1 MESMEM
7 EIMQSEKV
15 WKSFSDPL
23 KQFISKR
30 VSNEFDTD
38 DILQDVFIKIHLHI
52 NNLEDD
58 QKIYSWIYQI
68 TRHTIID
75 FYRKRKR
82 DSIFT
87 QTTVEQEDSIFPDS
101 SDAHEELSKCLKDM
115 VNGLPVSYREAI
127 EFTEFQG
134 MTQKELGKQMG
145 LSLSGAKSRVQRARG
160 KLQVTLLTC
169 CQIELDRRGTIIAY
183 TPRNADCKDNC
194 NV

>member
-1 MESMEM
+1 
-7 EIMQSEKV
+7 MQSEKL

-23 KQFISKR
+23 KQFIGKR

-52 NNLEDD
+52 HNLQDD
-58 QKIYSWIYQI
+58 QKIHSWIYQI

-75 FYRKRKR
+75 YYRRRKR
-82 DSIFT
+82 DSIVT
-87 QTTVEQEDSIFPDS
+87 QTSVEQEDLLFPDS
-101 SDAHEELSKCLKDM
+101 SDAHEELSKCLKEM
-115 VNGLPVSYREAI
+115 VNDLPASYREAI

-160 KLQVTLLTC
+160 KLQEMVLTC
-169 CQIELDRRGTIIAY
+169 CQIELDRRGTVIAY
-183 TPRNADCKDNC
+183 TPRKAICKDNC
-194 NV
+194 ISNEKC